1 MKSLTEGGHPAE
13 LVAMGTGEDRCHICD
28 SVRTG
33 SRKPPSCTSLLY
45 HPRLVLS
52 DKQRWPDHLCYSDF
66 MQRSVETWVSKV
78 VGGTTPAIKLWA
90 ECYPLPVGEEAARRL
105 YAGQGQSYPDALS
118 GLLPFEGTE
127 QAYWAL
133 QVTKEQAI
141 PGFYGEKNKAV
152 LDMFGLKGPASPED
166 QARDYLWL
174 GAFAYSLRSLD
185 DTSLVELVRSGA
197 RWWND
202 FSNKVIRGRPL
213 GTGTWISLEEFE
225 EALRRVVRAL
235 VAGGHKPTQERVA
248 RQLQTDDRTLRR
260 WVDRYY
266 GAGTG
271 WDEVLKKV

>member
-118 GLLPFEGTE
+118 GLLPFEGT
-127 QAYWAL
+127 
-133 QVTKEQAI
+133 
-141 PGFYGEKNKAV
+141 
-152 LDMFGLKGPASPED
+152 ASPED

-235 VAGGHKPTQERVA
+235 VAGGHKPTQE
-248 RQLQTDDRTLRR
+248 
-260 WVDRYY
+260 
-266 GAGTG
+266 
-271 WDEVLKKV
+271 